1 MQHLQGKHEVSKAD
15 DMVGTGQPNA
25 ASVGMHQGNVGDL
38 IDDTQTCISNLT
50 LHQQEVGLL
59 RQKKWNKEAIIKR
72 KGMRIVPD

>member
-1 MQHLQGKHEVSKAD
+1 MQEMQHLQGKHKVSKAD

-50 LHQQEVGLL
+50 FHQQEVGLL
-59 RQKKWNKEAIIKR
+59 RQKNEIKKTSS
-72 KGMRIVPD
+72 KGRE